1 MITLRLDIGKDYDFT
16 PTGKRTVRVVRWN
29 QIRGHRVTVIQ
40 GYVSGRKYIRFATL
54 ADAITWRDNTTNLL
68 PQEWSAL

>member
-1 MITLRLDIGKDYDFT
+1 MMTIRLDIGKDYDFT

-29 QIRGHRVTVIQ
+29 NIGGRRAIVIQ
-40 GYVSGRKYIRFATL
+40 GYVSGRKYMSFPTL